1 MKKYKDMT
9 YTVRKDG
16 RLMKKIT
23 INNKIV
29 YIYSNNEIDLYN
41 QYTEQKYNSL
51 KRFKCSRV

>member
-23 INNKIV
+23 VDNKSV
-29 YIYSNNEIDLYN
+29 YIYSNNEEDLYN
-41 QYTEQKYNSL
+41 QYTEQKYKNL
-51 KRFKCSRV
+51 KRFKC